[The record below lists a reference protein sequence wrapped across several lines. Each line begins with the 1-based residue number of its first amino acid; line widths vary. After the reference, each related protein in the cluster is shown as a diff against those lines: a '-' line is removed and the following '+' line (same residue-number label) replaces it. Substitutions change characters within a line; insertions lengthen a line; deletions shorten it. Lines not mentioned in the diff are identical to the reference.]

1 VALHAVDSHPA
12 GESLLMNLR
21 PESEIQPMDH
31 SFAVNPYGQRRE
43 ILIGINVPALKVAAL
58 VVGTGKACN
67 PQIPL

>member
-1 VALHAVDSHPA
+1 
-12 GESLLMNLR
+12 MNLR